1 MKLSKSKLF
10 MLILCI
16 ILFAYSIFVGAPIK
30 DNTVILNLV
39 VLLIFLA
46 YIIFNVIKNKPYK
59 LIRSRLDI
67 FVALLVFSSYISL
80 IFQNYANLAGT
91 IEYIIKYNAIF
102 AMYIMI
108 RDKVSKDNTY
118 SNYVINTLCI
128 SSIFIFIL
136 GLDNLTFN
144 ISEKFINFTG
154 NVDVLNSDKR
164 FLGIFG
170 YANTTA
176 IFMLIVSLLAFSEY
190 LKVNIKKKIIYNL
203 IIFISISAIVISYSR
218 SVWICVIFAFIAY
231 FILTKKKAQLA
242 EVILRAGITSLI
254 YSLLTINLINQNN
267 YTLAWIILLIFVLIT
282 VLTCILSEKI
292 SLLLE
297 KIKPRYYIMFIVI
310 FCALVIVVWNIGI
323 RMTEPLVIFDGES
336 ISEVTK
342 DVINIQPNTEY
353 NFEFDII
360 SKTAHK
366 YTETEVYAIQV
377 CERNKYDDII
387 LTHEIE
393 VGNFEGIQKI
403 EFTSSEYTYKIQIK
417 FRSKS
422 RRAQRGLTI
431 NSLKINGIE
440 EPLNYKFLPTK
451 IVDKVRDIGLS
462 TISITERFEYMKDS
476 CKLIGKYGLLGIG
489 ADGWKDRQKE
499 VQDYFNF
506 ANEIHSYPLEVFCE
520 FGTVGFIGIAGIIVE
535 VFILVFKL
543 IKNKKRR
550 NLRIGI
556 VLAISILL
564 MHSFMDFELSFMYL
578 LIILFSLLACTTEV
592 NNEREYCKENK
603 FKIITYI
610 ENLICIISMIVATYF
625 ASNVIFNQYIK
636 GVGNP
641 YSEEFVYNN
650 LSFDK
655 NFFSQIDELVNRR
668 KYMSHVEMF
677 GEIISENTLT
687 EEQYVKLL
695 EVIKNEKQISQTDVE
710 MKISRIYLMK
720 YVLDNLYEENQY
732 NEIIEKCTNE
742 IVEEIN
748 EARVLLNQPE
758 KCRQSFDSIS
768 FYERNLDDIERELKD
783 KEKGK

>member
-30 DNTVILNLV
+30 DNTVIINLV

-91 IEYIIKYNAIF
+91 IECIIKYNAII
-102 AMYIMI
+102 AMYIMT

-144 ISEKFINFTG
+144 ISENFINFTG

-176 IFMLIVSLLAFSEY
+176 ILMLIVSLLAISEY
-190 LKVNIKKKIIYNL
+190 LRVNTKKKIIYNL
-203 IIFISISAIVISYSR
+203 IIFINISTIVISYSR
-218 SVWICVIFAFIAY
+218 SVWIFVVLAYIAY
-231 FILTKKKAQLA
+231 FILTKKKAQTA
-242 EVILRAGITSLI
+242 EVILRTGIISVI
-254 YSLLTINLINQNN
+254 YSLLAINLINQNN
-267 YTLAWIILLIFVLIT
+267 YAWVWLIFLVFALVT
-282 VLTCILSEKI
+282 ALTCIPSEKV
-292 SLLLE
+292 SNLLE
-297 KIKPRYYIMFIVI
+297 KIKLRYYIIFAVI
-310 FCALVIVVWNIGI
+310 LCILAVVVWNIGI
-323 RMTEPLVIFDGES
+323 RMTEPLVIFNGES
-336 ISEVTK
+336 ISDVTK

-366 YTETEVYAIQV
+366 YTETDVYEIQV

-393 VGNFEGIQKI
+393 VGNFEGIQNI
-403 EFTSSEYTYKIQIK
+403 EFTSSEYTYKVQVK

-422 RRAQRGLTI
+422 RLAQRGLTI
-431 NSLKINGIE
+431 NSLKVNGVE

-451 IVDKVRDIGLS
+451 IVDKVKDIGLS
-462 TISITERFEYMKDS
+462 TISVTERFEYMKDS
-476 CKLIGKYGLLGIG
+476 CKLIGQYGLLGIG

-520 FGTVGFIGIAGIIVE
+520 FGIVGFIGIVGIIVE
-535 VFILVFKL
+535 IFLLVFTL
-543 IKNKKRR
+543 IKNKERKS
-550 NLRIGI
+550 LRIGI
-556 VLAISILL
+556 VLAISTLL
-564 MHSFMDFELSFMYL
+564 LHSFMDFELSFMYL
-578 LIILFSLLACTTEV
+578 LIVLFSLLACTTEIK
-592 NNEREYCKENK
+592 NGKEDNK
-603 FKIITYI
+603 KVITYI
-610 ENLICIISMIVATYF
+610 ENLICIISIIVAIYF
-625 ASNVIFNQYIK
+625 ASNVAFYQYIK
-636 GVGNP
+636 GAGNP
-641 YSEEFVYNN
+641 YSEEFIYNN
-650 LSFDK
+650 LSFDDS
-655 NFFSQIDELVNRR
+655 FSAQIDELVNRR
-668 KYMSHVEMF
+668 KYVSHVEMF
-677 GEIISENTLT
+677 GELISENTLT
-687 EEQYVKLL
+687 NEQYIKLL
-695 EVIKNEKQISQTDVE
+695 DVIKNEKQISQADVE
-710 MKISRIYLMK
+710 IKISRIYFMK
-720 YVLDNLYEENQY
+720 NILDNLYEGGPD
-732 NEIIEKCTNE
+732 NEIIEEYTNE
-742 IVEEIN
+742 IGVEIN
-748 EARVLLNQPE
+748 EVRELLNQPE

-768 FYERNLDDIERELKD
+768 FYEKNLDDIEKELNI
-783 KEKGK
+783 KE